1 MERDKISYMSSKR
14 IAEKNNFGYDDDN
27 GRYKSMKRDH
37 LAFRFEIIKGL
48 GKGSFGDV
56 VKTYDHKNKRFVAV
70 KIIRNERRFH
80 KQAQSEIKILQ
91 QLKENDFRN
100 NHNVIH
106 MEEYFLFR
114 NHLCI
119 TFELLHGDLY
129 TELRKNGFR
138 GFSISNVNKFC
149 QNLLQTLRVLS
160 KHNIIHCDLKPENIV
175 LKQKDRTGIKVIDF
189 GSSCFDSEKVHTY
202 IQSRYY
208 RSPEVMMGAE
218 YGTAIDMWSLGCI
231 LVELLTGRPLFNGR
245 DEKEQIVLITEVLG
259 TPGMSFLSRCK
270 RGNLYFSSDGQPI
283 HIKDNKGKIRMP
295 GSVLISTLLK
305 PAGENINEFVDF
317 LSRCLEW
324 DPENRMT
331 PREAIRHPWIQKARA
346 KSARLRKKVKES
358 ISGPSLQ
365 IRSQMV
371 SLRRS
376 KSMPIGSLASN

>member
-1 MERDKISYMSSKR
+1 M
-14 IAEKNNFGYDDDN
+14 
-27 GRYKSMKRDH
+27 
-37 LAFRFEIIKGL
+37 
-48 GKGSFGDV
+48 
-56 VKTYDHKNKRFVAV
+56 
-70 KIIRNERRFH
+70 
-80 KQAQSEIKILQ
+80 
-91 QLKENDFRN
+91 
-100 NHNVIH
+100 
-106 MEEYFLFR
+106 
-114 NHLCI
+114 
-119 TFELLHGDLY
+119 
-129 TELRKNGFR
+129 
-138 GFSISNVNKFC
+138 
-149 QNLLQTLRVLS
+149 QTLRVLS

-305 PAGENINEFVDF
+305 PAGENRNEFVDF

-358 ISGPSLQ
+358 ISGPRLQ
-365 IRSQMV
+365 IKSQIV